1 MIKEKRKQRKKRK
14 TKLVI
19 LLLLVCVVAIGA
31 YVAVEGFTIKQ
42 VEVDGNALY
51 TDKQIRDSVLNDE
64 YSWNALYVTLKYR
77 LFPVK
82 EMPFVDE
89 MEIELLSMHKIRI
102 NVYEKAIIGYL
113 EANNQNVYFD
123 KEGFV
128 VEISKRLI
136 EDVPRV
142 EGLQC
147 QKVVVYEKLNLDD
160 NSALPLLLTFSQ
172 QLQKYSLSPDTIE
185 FRNGHKLS
193 ADFQGVT
200 IQLGDSEYLVEK
212 VMRLDA
218 IMPSLS
224 GRFGTLH
231 LENWTPLTK
240 DVVFTPDKSM
250 EKETGKKK
258 EKKQEKKQQ

>member
-1 MIKEKRKQRKKRK
+1 MIKEKRKQKKKRK
-14 TKLVI
+14 KKLI
-19 LLLLVCVVAIGA
+19 FLLVFLGVFAILTYIA
-31 YVAVEGFTIKQ
+31 IEGFTIKQ

-51 TDKQIRDSVLNDE
+51 SDKQIKDSVLNDE

-82 EMPFVDE
+82 EMPFIDE

-102 NVYEKAIIGYL
+102 NVYEKAIIGYF

-136 EDVPRV
+136 EDAPRV

-160 NSALPLLLTFSQ
+160 NTALPLLLTFSQ
-172 QLQKYSLSPDTIE
+172 QLQKYDLSPDTIE
-185 FRNGHKLS
+185 FRSGHTLS
-193 ADFQGVT
+193 AGFGELT
-200 IQLGDSEYLVEK
+200 IQLGDSDYLVEK
-212 VMRLDA
+212 VMRLNA
-218 IMPSLS
+218 IMPSLFGKS
-224 GRFGTLH
+224 GTLH

-240 DVVFTPDKSM
+240 DVVFTPDKIL
-250 EKETGKKK
+250 EKKTGKKQDEEQK
-258 EKKQEKKQQ
+258 

>member
-1 MIKEKRKQRKKRK
+1 MIREKRKQKNKRKK
-14 TKLVI
+14 KLI
-19 LLLLVCVVAIGA
+19 FLLVFLCAGAILA
-31 YVAVEGFTIKQ
+31 YIAVEGFTIEK

-51 TDKQIRDSVLNDE
+51 TDKQIQESVLNDE

-77 LFPVK
+77 LFHMK
-82 EMPFVDE
+82 EMPFIDE

-102 NVYEKAIIGYL
+102 HVYEKAIIGYI

-160 NSALPLLLTFSQ
+160 NTALPLLLTFSQ
-172 QLQKYSLSPDTIE
+172 QLQKYDLSPNTIE
-185 FRNGHKLS
+185 FDSSHKLS
-193 ADFQGVT
+193 ADFDKLT
-200 IQLGDSEYLVEK
+200 IQLGNSDYLVEK
-212 VMRLDA
+212 VMRLNA
-218 IMPSLS
+218 IIPNLS
-224 GRFGTLH
+224 GKSGTLH
-231 LENWTPLTK
+231 LENWSPLTK
-240 DVVFTPDKSM
+240 DVVFTPDKSD
-250 EKETGKKK
+250 KSN
-258 EKKQEKKQQ
+258 KKQEKKTG

>member
-1 MIKEKRKQRKKRK
+1 MIKEKRKQKKKRK
-14 TKLVI
+14 KTLI
-19 LLLLVCVVAIGA
+19 FLLVFLGVFAILI
-31 YVAVEGFTIKQ
+31 YIAVEGFTIKQ

-51 TDKQIRDSVLNDE
+51 TDKQIKDSVLNDE

-82 EMPFVDE
+82 EMPFIDE

-136 EDVPRV
+136 EDVPSV

-160 NSALPLLLTFSQ
+160 NTALPLLLTFSQ
-172 QLQKYSLSPDTIE
+172 QLQKYDLSPDTIE
-185 FRNGHKLS
+185 FHSGHKLS
-193 ADFQGVT
+193 ADFGELT
-200 IQLGDSEYLVEK
+200 IQLGDSDYLVEK

-218 IMPSLS
+218 IMPSLLGKS
-224 GRFGTLH
+224 GTLH
-231 LENWTPLTK
+231 LENWTPFTK
-240 DVVFTPDKSM
+240 DVVFTPDQKLE
-250 EKETGKKK
+250 EKTGKKQDEEQK
-258 EKKQEKKQQ
+258 